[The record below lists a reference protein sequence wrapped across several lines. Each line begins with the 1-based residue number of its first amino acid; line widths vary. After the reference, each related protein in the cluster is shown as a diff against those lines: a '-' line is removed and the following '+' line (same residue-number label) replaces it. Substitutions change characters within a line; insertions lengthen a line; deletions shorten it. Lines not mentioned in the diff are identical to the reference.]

1 MLPDD
6 CAVVAAGAPKMFCV
20 AGAEAVTAAGAP
32 KMDWEDVAVF
42 TEPNM
47 LPAGVGA
54 MAAVGA
60 AACPNI
66 ELWAP
71 LKMFAVVAAADEDT
85 LGAPKLNPVEG
96 AAEEA
101 GVNENPPIPPVV
113 VAAAGAPKIGGAVT
127 GGAALAVGAAG

>member
-6 CAVVAAGAPKMFCV
+6 CVVVAAGAPKMFCV

-32 KMDWEDVAVF
+32 KIDWEDVAVLP
-42 TEPNM
+42 EPNM

-66 ELWAP
+66 EPWAP

-85 LGAPKLNPVEG
+85 LGAPKLNPVAG
-96 AAEEA
+96 AAEA

-113 VAAAGAPKIGGAVT
+113 AGAEAPKIGGADA